1 MKLNIKIKTY
11 SRKKTNN
18 KMMNQFCILN
28 IMKIKMISITTTL
41 KWPMIFHPK
50 KEATLK
56 MKKENLMMG
65 QTTMK
70 MKIDLEM
77 KPTLK
82 IKMKTIIPKATSTTN
97 KVFTTKSEK
106 VAAVKKTEKTNR
118 S

>member
-1 MKLNIKIKTY
+1 
-11 SRKKTNN
+11 
-18 KMMNQFCILN
+18 
-28 IMKIKMISITTTL
+28 MISITTTL

-82 IKMKTIIPKATSTTN
+82 IKMKTITPKATSTTN

-106 VAAVKKTEKTNR
+106 VAAVKKIEKTNR

>member
-18 KMMNQFCILN
+18 KMMNQFCIHN

-41 KWPMIFHPK
+41 KWPMIFHLK

-70 MKIDLEM
+70 MKID
-77 KPTLK
+77 
-82 IKMKTIIPKATSTTN
+82 
-97 KVFTTKSEK
+97 
-106 VAAVKKTEKTNR
+106 
-118 S
+118 